1 MRGSAEDARGAPLVH
16 RARAHSHFIHPC
28 RPRPT
33 PREQRYTKPT
43 QARQQRDRNATYMS
57 AKTER
62 VKLMEEMTLQS
73 ALWPW

>member
-1 MRGSAEDARGAPLVH
+1 MWCLSVVKGAQLSLL
-16 RARAHSHFIHPC
+16 RAHP
-28 RPRPT
+28 PT
-33 PREQRYTKPT
+33 PIFFLRLQRYTKPT
-43 QARQQRDRNATYMS
+43 QARQQRERNATYMR